1 MLNKVIITKNVIFN
15 KNILYSL
22 KDKKQLNSYL
32 IIKAR
37 YNIKAIKK
45 EEI

>member
-1 MLNKVIITKNVIFN
+1 MLSKVIIIRNVIFN

-22 KDKKQLNSYL
+22 KDKEQLNGYL
-32 IIKAR
+32 IIKAW
-37 YNIKAIKK
+37 YIIKAIKE

>member
-1 MLNKVIITKNVIFN
+1 MLNKVIATRNVIFN
-15 KNILYSL
+15 KNIPYSL

-37 YNIKAIKK
+37 YIIKAIKEK
-45 EEI
+45 EI